1 MGDAEAK
8 LIQIAERLRAAREY
22 MGFSQ
27 AEIGQMTGL
36 DSAAIVDIES
46 GAREVEAE
54 ELNLLSKIY
63 RRSAEYLLT
72 GSEPAYSG
80 PEQFSFLARATKG
93 LSTKDKEEVAQFA
106 EFLRASDAS

>member
-1 MGDAEAK
+1 
-8 LIQIAERLRAAREY
+8 
-22 MGFSQ
+22 
-27 AEIGQMTGL
+27 MTGL
-36 DSAAIVDIES
+36 DNSAIVDIES
-46 GAREVEAE
+46 GAREIETK

-63 RRSAEYLLT
+63 RRSTEYLLT

-93 LSTKDKEEVAQFA
+93 LSTKDKEEVALFA